1 MNMTTS
7 PKPRLPRR
15 FLTLWGGQ
23 TVSLVGTSV
32 AGFGVAFFAFVETG
46 SLTWLAALFVA
57 GRIPALFAS
66 SHAGGLVDRTSAKVV
81 LISADLFAGV
91 ASMMALALHAAGAL
105 ELWHLVVLAVVGS
118 IANAY
123 QLPAYQAAVPTLVDR
138 DLLPKAH
145 GLLQMAPAAGFL
157 AGPALAGVLV
167 AWMGIGGVLVFDLVT
182 FVVAMSVTASVRF
195 PARRVDPAPSSDP
208 AVSERGNLR
217 FMWRHLVGRRRG
229 VRRLVLWMAAVNFA
243 ATAVNVLIPALLLT
257 VASESSAGLVLAA
270 GGAAMLAS
278 GAAVSTLGLPDRHVT
293 VVVAST
299 ALIGIGFV
307 VIAARPELSLVVAG
321 VVLTMATLPVVGAA
335 SGTIHQTEVA
345 EELQGRL
352 TALRRV
358 VGESL
363 VLPAVIVVTPL
374 VDRMIEPAMQPGG
387 WAAEIFGPLI
397 GVGEGRGLAL
407 AMAFAGIGVLTVAL
421 GMRLDPWLGV
431 LDHPEEP
438 VDSAHSGDDADSNHG
453 RHLRDELVTRHG

>member
-1 MNMTTS
+1 MTTS
-7 PKPRLPRR
+7 SNPRLPRR

-23 TVSLVGTSV
+23 TVSLVGTDV
-32 AGFGVAFFAFVETG
+32 AGFGVAFFAFLETG

-57 GRIPALFAS
+57 GRIPALVAS
-66 SHAGGLVDRTSAKVV
+66 SHAGGLVDRTSAKAV
-81 LISADLFAGV
+81 LIGADLFAGV
-91 ASMMALALHAAGAL
+91 ASMMALALHLAGSL

-138 DLLPKAH
+138 DVLPKAH
-145 GLLQMAPAAGFL
+145 GLLQMTPAAGFL

-167 AWMGIGGVLVFDLVT
+167 AWMGIGGILVFDLVT
-182 FVVAMSVTASVRF
+182 FLVAMSVTASVHF
-195 PARRVDPAPSSDP
+195 PMRRVDPAPSPVASSSEP
-208 AVSERGNLR
+208 AVSGSGNLR

-229 VRRLVLWMAAVNFA
+229 VRHLVLWMAAVNFA

-257 VASESSAGLVLAA
+257 VASESSAGFVLAA
-270 GGAAMLAS
+270 GGVAMLAS
-278 GAAVSTLGLPDRHVT
+278 GATVSALGLPDRRVT
-293 VVVAST
+293 MVVAST
-299 ALIGIGFV
+299 ALIGLGFV
-307 VIAARPELSLVVAG
+307 VIAARPELSVVVAG
-321 VVLTMATLPVVGAA
+321 VVLTMATLPLVGAA

-345 EELQGRL
+345 QEMQGRL
-352 TALRRV
+352 TAFRRV

-374 VDRMIEPAMQPGG
+374 VDRVIEPAMQPGG

-407 AMAFAGIGVLTVAL
+407 AMVFAGIGVVAVAL
-421 GMRLDPWLGV
+421 GMRLDPWLAA
-431 LDHPEEP
+431 LNYPEEP
-438 VDSAHSGDDADSNHG
+438 PARGSALLKAPLGC
-453 RHLRDELVTRHG
+453 